1 MIWIGINDQ
10 RGYVILD
17 RELPANKPNKSDYFF
32 ITCSDWSIY
41 REDKSNW
48 EKPKYIYTPD
58 TNEAKEYLH
67 EYIETYKGK
76 IWLPLLEKV
85 FNERRI
91 ENGYPSATLIKSTRH
106 RSSHCWD
113 CRNYVDNAV
122 DYECSLCR
130 WIVCSV
136 CGSCKLG
143 GC

>member
-17 RELPANKPNKSDYFF
+17 RELPANKPNKSNYFF

-48 EKPKYIYTPD
+48 EKPKYTYTPD